1 MIEVADSS
9 KDFDEDFGAFN
20 QSSPAESPLDP
31 FSHLP
36 PAQVS
41 NSQEPSNIPEAMVL
55 QRKTKTS
62 LLELLKSYAKRFIP
76 KVAIQT
82 RPSTPFPLHTS
93 PFESADKKR
102 KRDKKGKKVVEDC
115 EVIPFK
121 ELEP

>member
-62 LLELLKSYAKRFIP
+62 LLELLKSYAGGSIP

-82 RPSTPFPLHTS
+82 RPPTPLPLHTS
-93 PFESADKKR
+93 PSESADKKR
-102 KRDKKGKKVVEDC
+102 KQDKKGKKVVEEG

>member
-9 KDFDEDFGAFN
+9 KDFVEDFGAFN

-31 FSHLP
+31 FSHLL

-62 LLELLKSYAKRFIP
+62 LLELLKSYAEGSIP

-82 RPSTPFPLHTS
+82 LPPTPLPLHTS
-93 PFESADKKR
+93 PSELADKKR
-102 KRDKKGKKVVEDC
+102 KQDKKGKKVVEEG